1 MSAHFREVPHVGV
14 LIAQVASLPALL
26 VAALAWPFGVLGDRI
41 GHKRLLCVAAVFY
54 GLVGTAPLW
63 LPNLPS
69 IVVSRGLVGVADA
82 AIMSCSTTLIGAYF
96 DGHRRGRYL
105 ALQTG
110 TAPLMA
116 ITVIALGGALGEV
129 SWRAPFAAYGFGFVL
144 LPLSAW
150 LLWEPRPDEA
160 DADRVEQASPATPF
174 QWGQLLWIC
183 AVTLFAMTAFLVTVL
198 QTGFLLT
205 ERGLVSPRLI
215 GLWQGLASIANP
227 LGAVLFGLLRWRSR
241 SKLTL
246 SFALLSSGFFLISLT
261 TDWHSVVLG
270 AAIANL
276 GAGMILPTLITWA
289 IGGLPAEQRGAGT
302 GLWMASSF
310 LGQYLSPLVVL
321 ALAEL
326 TGRLSGAILLYGI
339 ACAASALLAFIC
351 QRRPR
356 SPVRNGARQATFK

>member
-1 MSAHFREVPHVGV
+1 M
-14 LIAQVASLPALL
+14 
-26 VAALAWPFGVLGDRI
+26 
-41 GHKRLLCVAAVFY
+41 GHKRLLCIAAAFY

-69 IVVSRGLVGVADA
+69 IVISRGLVGVAEA

-96 DGHRRGRYL
+96 DGQRRGRYL

-116 ITVIALGGALGEV
+116 ITVIAIGGALGEV
-129 SWRAPFAAYGFGFVL
+129 SWRAPFAAYGFGFLL
-144 LPLSAW
+144 LPLSAL
-150 LLWEPRPDEA
+150 LLWEPAAA
-160 DADRVEQASPATPF
+160 DAGGLEHANSSAPF
-174 QWGQLLWIC
+174 KWRQLLWIC
-183 AVTLFAMTAFLVTVL
+183 AITLFAMTAFLVTVL

-205 ERGLVSPRLI
+205 ERGLASPRLI

-227 LGAVLFGLLRWRSR
+227 LGAALFGLLRWRSL
-241 SKLTL
+241 SKLTM

-261 TDWHSVVLG
+261 SGWPSVVLG

-289 IGGLPAEQRGAGT
+289 IGTLPAEQRGAGT

-310 LGQYLSPLVVL
+310 LGQYLSPLAVL
-321 ALAEL
+321 GLAGL
-326 TGRLSGAILLYGI
+326 TGSLSGAVLAYAM

-351 QRRPR
+351 QRGSGNLDGNAQPR
-356 SPVRNGARQATFK
+356 AGNDTRQPASH